1 MAINCDLNALLA
13 LSKCLE
19 ETCTAEEERL
29 AIDLY
34 ARIVELQASG
44 GADYRNAM
52 TLLANDAK
60 QFQVLFKNQRQAIA
74 LAIDLQNVVAVAP
87 SFSTDIN
94 ALKAGAKC
102 FECWGSEFKKNVLLF
117 LKCQLNSLGKPE

>member
-1 MAINCDLNALLA
+1 MAINCDLKSLLT

-19 ETCTAEEERL
+19 ETCTAEEERF
-29 AIDLY
+29 AIDIY
-34 ARIVELQASG
+34 ARVVELQASG
-44 GADYRNAM
+44 GTDYRNNL
-52 TLLANDAK
+52 TKLANDAK

-87 SFSTDIN
+87 TFSTNIN
-94 ALKAGAKC
+94 SLKAGAKC
-102 FECWGSEFKKNVLLF
+102 YECWGSEFKKNILLF